1 LQNLILRDPVIFA
14 VTAGFILDL
23 IFGDPHS
30 MIHPVQII
38 GRIISFC
45 ENLYRKIFGKKERT
59 AGVFCALTVLFIST
73 AVPCLLLWLCGRIS
87 FYLELALQIWWCG
100 RLLAAR
106 SLRDETMKVYR
117 AVRSG
122 DLEKSR
128 KAVSMIVGRDTERL
142 DLTGVT
148 KAAVETAAENTSDGE
163 AAPLFY
169 MMLFGAAGGFFY
181 KAVNTMDSMIGYRNE
196 RYLRFGTFAAKLD
209 DVLNFLPARLSGI
222 LMCAAA
228 GLCGLDSKNA
238 LRIFIRDR
246 KKHDSPN
253 SAHTEAATA
262 GALDVQLAGD
272 AWYFGKLHK
281 KPYLGDPI
289 RPVEP
294 EDIPRADR
302 LMLTTSV
309 LVLILL
315 AVIRLGAE
323 RILHVL

>member
-1 LQNLILRDPVIFA
+1 MQNLILRDPVIFA

-181 KAVNTMDSMIGYRNE
+181 KAVNTMDSMVGYQNE
-196 RYLRFGTFAAKLD
+196 RYLYFGRGAARLD
-209 DVLNFLPARLSGI
+209 DAANYLPARLAALLLI
-222 LMCAAA
+222 AAA
-228 GLCGLDSKNA
+228 A
-238 LRIFIRDR
+238 LTGENPREAGRIWRRDR
-246 KKHDSPN
+246 RKHASPN
-253 SAHTEAATA
+253 SAQCEAAVA
-262 GALDVQLAGD
+262 GALGLRLCGPAV
-272 AWYFGKLHK
+272 YFGTRYD
-281 KPYLGDPI
+281 KPYIGDDTRPI
-289 RPVEP
+289 EP
-294 EDIPRADR
+294 EDIRRACR
-302 LMLTTSV
+302 MEYAGAFLG
-309 LVLILL
+309 LL
-315 AVIRLGAE
+315 LFGLGRMALAAW
-323 RILHVL
+323 IGG